1 MTKRSK
7 SPTSS
12 MALEQAE
19 KACSKVIYA
28 GETLIDL
35 TADTVSAEH
44 LEEGYTAHD
53 RAGNGIVGTLKTS
66 DDIYYC
72 NGSTDNVELSNIA
85 QDFFQNASDGDQKK
99 INVVGTFGATS
110 PYSGSGNFSPYVW
123 MKLGYSSQTNKRIM
137 FDFSNCSKI
146 TINCSTEKNYVFS
159 GFGINLF
166 HANIEVNSTQ
176 SVTNCYVIPGIL
188 GSDATGDVYCYNCNF
203 EIKGYNNC
211 VFSTQG
217 TFDHCNVSVA
227 NTGGNNSTLFNACNG
242 HTIIVNG
249 GNYTCTCKAQQGTY
263 SYVIYEGNAGCKVL
277 ISHANFPI
285 TNTSGQTQ
293 THLVYT
299 STSDLKGI
307 ISNCIISTRLMATI
321 VDKNSFVIGTNIM
334 N

>member
-1 MTKRSK
+1 
-7 SPTSS
+7 
-12 MALEQAE
+12 MAVN
-19 KACSKVIYA
+19 KVVYA
-28 GETLIDL
+28 NSTLIDL
-35 TADTVSAEH
+35 TSDTVEASVVK
-44 LEEGYTAHD
+44 EEYTAHD
-53 RAGNGIVGTLKTS
+53 KSGNSFVGTMKSS

-146 TINCSTEKNYVFS
+146 TINCSKAKNYVFS

-176 SVTNCYVIPGIL
+176 SVTSCYVIAGVL
-188 GSDATGDVYCYNCNF
+188 DSDATGDVYCYNCNF
-203 EIKGYNNC
+203 EINGYTSC

-217 TFDHCNVSVA
+217 TFDLCNVSLS
-227 NTGGNNSTLFNACNG
+227 NTGGSNSTLFNACNG
-242 HTIIVNG
+242 HNIIVNG

-263 SYVIYEGNAGCKVL
+263 SYIIHEGSYGCNVL
-277 ISHANFPI
+277 ISHANFPFS
-285 TNTSGQTQ
+285 NVSGQNQ

-299 STSDLKGI
+299 TSSNIKGV
-307 ISNCIISTRLMATI
+307 ISNCIISNRLIANIGDT
-321 VDKNSFVIGTNIM
+321 NSFVLDKNIV

>member
-1 MTKRSK
+1 
-7 SPTSS
+7 
-12 MALEQAE
+12 
-19 KACSKVIYA
+19 
-28 GETLIDL
+28 
-35 TADTVSAEH
+35 
-44 LEEGYTAHD
+44 
-53 RAGNGIVGTLKTS
+53 
-66 DDIYYC
+66 
-72 NGSTDNVELSNIA
+72 
-85 QDFFQNASDGDQKK
+85 
-99 INVVGTFGATS
+99 
-110 PYSGSGNFSPYVW
+110 

-146 TINCSTEKNYVFS
+146 TINCSTAKNYVFS

-227 NTGGNNSTLFNACNG
+227 NTGGNNSTLFNACNE

-285 TNTSGQTQ
+285 ANTSGQTQ

-307 ISNCIISTRLMATI
+307 ISNCIISKRLMSTI
-321 VDKNSFVIGTNIM
+321 VDTNSFVIGTNII